1 MHKLIRFYYKN
12 RLKVWVLILGIVFLI
27 AIIQI
32 LNIVSSNNLKVE
44 NDKIAQETTLENN
57 VVSYDKESQSII
69 SSGKV
74 QEEYKSDFGNLINQF
89 FTYCIEHKL
98 QLAYELLSKD
108 TKESLY
114 PTETL
119 FEEMYYSE
127 KFKGNKQFSFQS
139 WINTGKLYIYQVKIF
154 DNMLMTG
161 KTNDTYYEDFVA
173 ISPEDGE
180 YKLNINNLI
189 GIKEINQTYN
199 NKFLQI
205 NVKKSQ
211 VFMDYEIYTFD
222 IKNLSENTIKLD
234 SMKKT
239 DNIYVV
245 DEKGNK
251 YSALLQE
258 NTEEEMIFNP
268 KESRRI
274 NIKFSDTYRE
284 GIVIDQIVFEDIVT
298 NYPEYKRGEE
308 KQRAEVKMEL

>member
-12 RLKVWVLILGIVFLI
+12 RLKVWALILGIVFLI

-32 LNIVSSNNLKVE
+32 LNIVASNNLKVE

-89 FTYCIEHKL
+89 FTYCIEHKP

-127 KFKGNKQFSFQS
+127 KFKENKQFSFQS

-161 KTNDTYYEDFVA
+161 KTDDTYYEDFVT

-258 NTEEEMIFNP
+258 NTEEEMVFNP

-308 KQRAEVKMEL
+308 KQRAEIKMEL